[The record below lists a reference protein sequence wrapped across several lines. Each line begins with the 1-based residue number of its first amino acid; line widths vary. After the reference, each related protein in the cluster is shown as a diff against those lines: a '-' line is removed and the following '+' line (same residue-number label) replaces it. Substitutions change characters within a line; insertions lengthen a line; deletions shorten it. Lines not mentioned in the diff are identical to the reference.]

1 MAERA
6 IGRLLQSW
14 PKPPRIGRAEVF
26 SPLATRYAGKTNAPD
41 FPPGAEWLN
50 TPRPLSIREFAGKLL
65 VLDFW
70 TYCCIN
76 CMHTIPVLG
85 RLERDHPE
93 ELAVV
98 GVHSAKF
105 DEERSTENIRQAIM
119 RYGVRH
125 PVVNDA
131 GMDLWRAY
139 AVHAWPTVMF
149 VDPEGKVIGKIEG
162 ELTYERGTSLIAA
175 MLTEFRAAGVLKPS
189 SAAAWVPEEPRASV
203 LSYPGKVLADIEG
216 ERLFIADSGHHR
228 VLVTDLAGT
237 IQTVIGTGEAGL
249 ADGMLEGAQFNR
261 PQGMARFGE
270 ALYVADTGN
279 HAIRV
284 IDLEAATVET
294 IAGTGT
300 PGERH
305 VEGGAALEV
314 DLRSPWDL
322 ALAGRR
328 LHIAMAGS
336 HQIWTLD
343 LDGRVVQAT
352 VGTGAE
358 SIVDG
363 PPEEA
368 LLAQPSGIAVD
379 EEGVLYFVDA
389 ETSSVRSADLTT
401 AHHVSTLVGTGLF
414 DFGDVDGDGASA
426 RLQHPLGIDLQD
438 GVVYV
443 ADTYNSKIKRLSTG
457 TRAVETVAGSGERA
471 LRDGALATAAFYE
484 PGGLSI
490 AGDRIYVA
498 DTNNHA
504 LRLIDLAQGQV
515 TTLDVDF

>member
-1 MAERA
+1 M
-6 IGRLLQSW
+6 
-14 PKPPRIGRAEVF
+14 
-26 SPLATRYAGKTNAPD
+26 ATRYAGKTNAPD
-41 FPPGAEWLN
+41 FPAGAEWLN
-50 TPRPLSIREFAGKLL
+50 TPRPLSIRDFAGKLL

-76 CMHTIPVLG
+76 CMHVVPVLR
-85 RLERDHPE
+85 RLERDYPE

-131 GMDLWRAY
+131 GMDVWRAY
-139 AVHAWPTVMF
+139 AVRAWPTVMF

-162 ELTYERGTSLIAA
+162 ELTYERGTSLIDT
-175 MLTEFRAAGVLKPS
+175 MLKEFRAAGVLKPS
-189 SAAAWVPEEPRASV
+189 LATVQPEEPPPSL
-203 LSYPGKVLADIEG
+203 LSYPGKVLADVEG

-237 IQTVIGTGEAGL
+237 IQTVIGSGDAGL
-249 ADGMLEGAQFNR
+249 ADGVLEGARFNR

-270 ALYVADTGN
+270 ALYVADTEN

-294 IAGTGT
+294 IAGTGV
-300 PGERH
+300 PGEGH

-314 DLRSPWDL
+314 SLRSPWDL
-322 ALAGRR
+322 ALVGRH

-358 SIVDG
+358 NIVDG
-363 PPEEA
+363 PPETA
-368 LLAQPSGIAVD
+368 LLAQPSGIVAD
-379 EEGVLYFVDA
+379 DEGVLYFVDA

-414 DFGDVDGDGASA
+414 EFGDVDGEGAQA
-426 RLQHPLGIDLQD
+426 RLQHPLGIDFQD

-443 ADTYNSKIKRLSTG
+443 ADTYNSKIKRLGTG
-457 TRAVETVAGSGERA
+457 TRAVATLAGSGEGA
-471 LRDGALATAAFYE
+471 LRDGALGTAAFYE
-484 PGGLSI
+484 PGGLSVV
-490 AGDRIYVA
+490 GDRIYVA

-504 LRLIDLAQGQV
+504 LRLIDLAAGQV